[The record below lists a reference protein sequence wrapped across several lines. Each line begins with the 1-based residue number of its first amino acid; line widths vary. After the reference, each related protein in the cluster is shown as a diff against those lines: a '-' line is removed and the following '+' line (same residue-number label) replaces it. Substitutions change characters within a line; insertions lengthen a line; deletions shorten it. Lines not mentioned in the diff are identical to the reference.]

1 MLKVDIRSHQKPTL
15 PIIVVEGGVGARGTA
30 IRPAKPIYIYKM
42 TYVLNYPLPVRAL
55 ILRLT
60 AVNFGRCLLDS
71 SVSQIILA
79 ALKSRPLAGRQRR
92 GGARPCVTGRSA
104 WLSSPSHHPK
114 SCSSGDLRDNS
125 AHYTNGV
132 ARARGHQCVK
142 ADWLCNHGIYSDATL
157 WCVYGTTTLLKCQ

>member
-114 SCSSGDLRDNS
+114 SCSSGDL
-125 AHYTNGV
+125 GV
-132 ARARGHQCVK
+132 EASSARGPRCRQPPAAASTGPRTAASLRGRGGSGKRV
-142 ADWLCNHGIYSDATL
+142 GIGPQTSP
-157 WCVYGTTTLLKCQ
+157 